1 MELPRFIKNK
11 QVNKA
16 WTDSELVN
24 TASCGNLGRFL
35 TCQGGYVP
43 CQTSNIRRSR
53 RALCKII
60 ASSQYFLSQAEA
72 KTFFWAVSVDPHDD
86 PTKKPIYA
94 SGNWQERKAP
104 AQDPTGPSTGSWL
117 ARSPESKC
125 STEWYK

>member
-72 KTFFWAVSVDPHDD
+72 KTFFWAVSVDRSEN
-86 PTKKPIYA
+86 ILML
-94 SGNWQERKAP
+94 KAR
-104 AQDPTGPSTGSWL
+104 L
-117 ARSPESKC
+117 AWRWRLKMALSKAVIV
-125 STEWYK
+125 K